1 MSYSSDLIL
10 NKISIIFC
18 VLIILLTVVYIVFEV
33 MFLIND
39 TVRSEYIGT
48 RRINITKSNIGGMI
62 LRLLLVFV
70 LFALT
75 LSLLILEIKV
85 IKEED
90 PYQRKKLQEEA
101 KKMRIA
107 SFSYFG
113 VLIVG
118 VFMYL
123 YFAEEDEAERRSRV
137 EKRSKQ
143 SGQSLLSGNPQATS
157 GGKDI
162 ADESEKEAE
171 PMFTFFPDN
180 PYELSTTQ
188 SSYSKVSV
196 KTSAGKDKTIALEIK
211 PVSNTKLGIS
221 KTGDLWLV
229 RLDEAGINLKD
240 AKQIMTLGKIDPD
253 IQKISI
259 TYNKSQNSDTVI
271 ITDTSFIEKYKETF
285 PRDK

>member
-229 RLDEAGINLKD
+229 RLDEAGINIKD

>member
-90 PYQRKKLQEEA
+90 PYRRKKLQEEA

-107 SFSYFG
+107 SSSYFG
-113 VLIVG
+113 VLIVV

-137 EKRSKQ
+137 EERSKQ

-171 PMFTFFPDN
+171 PQFTFFPDN
-180 PYELSTTQ
+180 LYEQPNTK
-188 SSYSKVSV
+188 SSYSNVSV
-196 KTSAGKDKTIALEIK
+196 KTSAGKNKKVVLEIK
-211 PVSNTKLGIS
+211 PVSNTKLAIS

-229 RLDEAGINLKD
+229 RLDDAGMEVDYINE
-240 AKQIMTLGKIDPD
+240 IMNVGHIDPNIYQILMTYDPAQKSD
-253 IQKISI
+253 IVRII
-259 TYNKSQNSDTVI
+259 DTNQTEVYR
-271 ITDTSFIEKYKETF
+271 KTF
-285 PRDK
+285 PRDE